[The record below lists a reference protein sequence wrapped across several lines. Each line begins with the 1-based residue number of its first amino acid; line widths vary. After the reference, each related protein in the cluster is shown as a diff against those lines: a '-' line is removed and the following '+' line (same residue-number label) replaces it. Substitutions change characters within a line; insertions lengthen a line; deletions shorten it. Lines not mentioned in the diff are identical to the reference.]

1 MRNLALIH
9 GIIVIL
15 AILIFSGL
23 NIEWVFGG
31 AILCLFAFD
40 TMVFCNIITGKPKF
54 IDKVITWLDEKD
66 YENK

>member
-23 NIEWVFGG
+23 NIEWIVGG
-31 AILCLFAFD
+31 AILLLFAFD
-40 TMVFCNIITGKPKF
+40 AIVMCNIITGKPKF
-54 IDKVITWLDEKD
+54 IDKVIAWLNEKD
-66 YENK
+66 K